1 MKLSSNQLR
10 WTVFVL
16 SILLN
21 AFNSEAQYKKKVT
34 GLLIDS
40 SNNKPVPWATV
51 GLYKASNTQKPLQN
65 LFSNSKG
72 KFEFTDVDTGHY
84 KVIVTYTDYQEMEAD
99 LKVDSAQSNIEMP
112 SIVLI
117 PESKQMTGVVVKAS
131 VRKPLLEQED
141 EKMIFNSET
150 DPSLEGLT
158 AIDVLRKTPFIS
170 VDGDDNIQLNGQ
182 SNFRILLNG
191 KETPMFARNLKEA
204 LKSFPAGL
212 IKKVEVSTNPSSKY
226 DGEGVGGVINIITQK
241 KMIGYNGSA
250 GVSYNTTNT
259 YNVSGSLN
267 VKYGKAGLSGYY
279 GMGGG
284 RPPAYISHS
293 EVESLKP
300 VAFHKRISDSRGQSK
315 YNHRYGNLEFAWDI
329 DSLNTLSINA
339 GINGGGSNGENSTR
353 YLTSLPNNGGVQESF
368 LNTTSDNHYP
378 GYNLGLDYV
387 RKLRGVAGREFSLKA
402 YFDDSKDDS
411 YSTSEQLNP
420 GADRFVLNN
429 NNAPNKQGTL
439 QLDYAHPFKNGNKL
453 ETGVKSILRKAYS
466 DYTSMIS
473 YDKSQEYIEDVANS
487 NNFNY
492 RQDVYSAFATYS
504 FKWKT
509 ISLKMGGRFEQTHID
524 GDFVKT
530 GTRVQ
535 QDYGTFL
542 PNVFLSRK
550 FNKIHN
556 VTLSYTKRLRR
567 PYIWDL
573 NPFVSNTDSFNIYY
587 GNPDLGPDIIHAVES
602 GYSVFKG
609 NTNINVRLSQSFSNR
624 QITRYTVFDDAT
636 GVSATITENAGIAR
650 VTGLNINISMKFTKK
665 WSFSTGTGI
674 RYTTLRNRYRPDQRN
689 SGFGGYGHANTS
701 YQLNKKWTAFVSA
714 YYYQSDPQ
722 LQGQGGR
729 NFNYNIG
736 TNYKL
741 FNQKLT
747 VGISTV
753 NLFRQYQD
761 WRSFFQDENFIRSG
775 YSQSVVRNINFSVRW
790 NFGKLTESVSRKRG
804 VANDDIS
811 K

>member
-1 MKLSSNQLR
+1 MKPSSSQLR
-10 WTVFVL
+10 WTIFVL

-21 AFNSEAQYKKKVT
+21 AFNSAAQQKKKIT

-40 SNNKPVPWATV
+40 SNSKPVPWATV
-51 GLYKASNTQKPLQN
+51 GLYKATNTQKPLQN

-72 KFEFTDVDTGHY
+72 KFEFTDVDTGQY
-84 KVIVTYTDYQEMEAD
+84 KVIVTYTGYQEMETD
-99 LKVDSAQSNIEMP
+99 VKVDSSQMNIEMP
-112 SIVLI
+112 SIKLI

-170 VDGDDNIQLNGQ
+170 VDGDDNVQLNGQ

-212 IKKVEVSTNPSSKY
+212 IKKVEVSTSPSSKY

-241 KMIGYNGSA
+241 KMMGYNGSA
-250 GVSYNTTNT
+250 GVSYNATNT
-259 YNVSGSLN
+259 YNASGSFN
-267 VKYGKAGLSGYY
+267 IKYGKTGLSGYY
-279 GMGGG
+279 GQGGG
-284 RPPAYISHS
+284 RPPEYISHS

-300 VAFHKRISDSRGQSK
+300 VAFEKRISDSRGRSE
-315 YNHRYGNLEFAWDI
+315 YYHHYGNLEFAWDI
-329 DSLNTLSINA
+329 DSVNTVSVYA
-339 GINGGGSNGENSTR
+339 GLNGGHGNGRNATQYR
-353 YLTSLPNNGGVQESF
+353 TTLPNNSNVQESF
-368 LNTTSDNHYP
+368 LNTASRYRYP
-378 GYNLGLDYV
+378 GYNMGLDYV
-387 RKLRGVAGREFSLKA
+387 RKLKGIAGRELTFKA
-402 YFDDSKDDS
+402 YYDDSKDDA
-411 YSTSEQLNP
+411 YSTSEQFNP
-420 GADRFVLNN
+420 GSDRFIMNDN
-429 NNAPNKQGTL
+429 SAPNKQGTI
-439 QLDYAHPFKNGNKL
+439 QIDYAQPFKNGNKL
-453 ETGVKSILRKAYS
+453 EAGVKSILRQAYS
-466 DYTSMIS
+466 DYVSMVR
-473 YDKSQEYIEDVANS
+473 YDKTQEYTEDLANS

-509 ISLKMGGRFEQTHID
+509 ISFKFGGRFEQTHID

-530 GTRVQ
+530 NTRVL

-556 VTLSYTKRLRR
+556 LTLSYSKRLRR

-573 NPFVSNTDSFNIYY
+573 NPFVSNTDSFNISY
-587 GNPDLGPDIIHAVES
+587 GNPQLGPDIIHSVET

-624 QITRYTVFDDAT
+624 QITRYTIFDDET
-636 GVSATITENAGIAR
+636 GVAASITENAGISR
-650 VTGLNINISMKFTKK
+650 VTGLNVNLSTKFTKK
-665 WSFSTGTGI
+665 LSFSFGTGL

-689 SGFGGYGHANTS
+689 SGFGGYTHTNAS
-701 YQLNKKWTAFVSA
+701 YQITKKWTGFVTA
-714 YYYQSDPQ
+714 YYFRADPQ
-722 LQGQGGR
+722 LQGQAGH

-753 NLFRQYQD
+753 NLFRKYQD
-761 WRSFFQDENFIRSG
+761 WRSFSQDENFIRSG
-775 YSQSVVRNINFSVRW
+775 YSRNVQRNITFSLRW
-790 NFGKLTESVSRKRG
+790 NFGKLTENVSRKRG

>member
-1 MKLSSNQLR
+1 MKFSSNQLR
-10 WTVFVL
+10 WAICVL

-21 AFNSEAQYKKKVT
+21 AFNSEAQYKKKIT

-40 SNNKPVPWATV
+40 SNSKPVPWATV
-51 GLYKASNTQKPLQN
+51 GLYKANNTQKPLQN

-72 KFEFTDVDTGHY
+72 KFEFTEVDTGQY
-84 KVIVTYTDYQEMEAD
+84 KVIVTYTGYRESETD
-99 LKVDSAQSNIEMP
+99 LKVDSLQINIEMEP
-112 SIVLI
+112 VVLI
-117 PESKQMTGVVVKAS
+117 PESRQMTGVVVSGS

-158 AIDVLRKTPFIS
+158 AVDVLRKTPFVS
-170 VDGDDNIQLNGQ
+170 VDGDGNIQLNGQ
-182 SNFRILLNG
+182 TNFRILLNG
-191 KETPMFARNLKEA
+191 KETAMFARNLKEA

-212 IKKVEVSTNPSSKY
+212 IKKVEVSTNPSSKH

-241 KMIGYNGSA
+241 KVMGYNGSV

-259 YNVSGSLN
+259 YNASGSLN
-267 VKYGKAGLSGYY
+267 VKYGKMGLSGYY

-284 RPPAYISHS
+284 RPPEYNSHS

-300 VAFHKRISDSRGQSK
+300 VAFQKRISDSRGQSE
-315 YNHRYGNLEFAWDI
+315 YNHKYGNLEFAWDI
-329 DSLNTLSINA
+329 DSLNTLSIN
-339 GINGGGSNGENSTR
+339 GGLNGGGGNGENSMR
-353 YLTSLPNNGGVQESF
+353 YATSLPANGGVQESF
-368 LNTTSDNHYP
+368 LNTASDYNYP

-387 RKLRGVAGREFSLKA
+387 RKLRGIAGREISFKA
-402 YFDDSKDDS
+402 YYDDSKDDS

-420 GADRFVLNN
+420 GADRFVVNDN
-429 NNAPNKQGTL
+429 RAPNKQGTI
-439 QLDYAHPFKNGNKL
+439 QLDYTHPFKNGNKL
-453 ETGVKSILRKAYS
+453 ETGVKSIIRKAYS
-466 DYTSMIS
+466 DYTSMIR
-473 YDKSQEYIEDVANS
+473 YDKSQEYIEDEANS

-492 RQDVYSAFATYS
+492 RQDVYSAFATHS

-509 ISLKMGGRFEQTHID
+509 ISFKLGGRFEQTHID

-530 GTRVQ
+530 NTRVQ

-542 PNVFLSRK
+542 PNVYLSRK

-556 VTLSYTKRLRR
+556 VTLSYSKRLRR

-573 NPFVSNTDSFNIYY
+573 NPFVSNTDSFNISY
-587 GNPDLGPDIIHAVES
+587 GNPNLGPDIIHAIES

-609 NTNINVRLSQSFSNR
+609 NTNINFRLSQSFSNR

-636 GVSATITENAGIAR
+636 GVAATITENAGIAR
-650 VTGLNINISMKFTKK
+650 VTGLNINISTKFTKK
-665 WSFSTGTGI
+665 LSFSTGTGV
-674 RYTTLRNRYRPDQRN
+674 RYTAVKNRHRPDQRN
-689 SGFGGYGHANTS
+689 SGYGGYAHANTS
-701 YQLNKKWTAFVSA
+701 YQFNKKWTAYISGYF
-714 YYYQSDPQ
+714 YQADPQ

-729 NFNYNIG
+729 NFNYTIG

-747 VGISTV
+747 AGISAV
-753 NLFRQYQD
+753 NLFRKYQD

-775 YSQSVVRNINFSVRW
+775 FSRSVVRNISFSLRW
-790 NFGKLTESVSRKRG
+790 NFGKLTENVSRKRG
-804 VANDDIS
+804 VANDDIR